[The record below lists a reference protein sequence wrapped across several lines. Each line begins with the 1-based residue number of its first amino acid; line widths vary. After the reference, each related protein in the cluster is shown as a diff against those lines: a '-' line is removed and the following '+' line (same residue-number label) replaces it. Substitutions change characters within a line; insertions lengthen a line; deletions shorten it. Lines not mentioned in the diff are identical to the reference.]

1 MLCISRVPCLINK
14 HLHSRVLSVYFGRF
28 SPLPEKTEMNW
39 DKYRQEMVS
48 LATLRIHKNNL
59 IIHFSSLDTLLKEV

>member
-1 MLCISRVPCLINK
+1 LEGFP
-14 HLHSRVLSVYFGRF
+14 
-28 SPLPEKTEMNW
+28 PLPEKTEMNW